1 MLGNFKQRN
10 NLIFDLDGTLI
21 DSSEGVVI
29 STNYALTS
37 IGEKAREPEEIKQFI
52 GYPLEEMFASFSDK
66 SYPEFWKYFQE
77 KAKEAVVASTIP
89 IGRSGEVLSELY
101 DRGYR
106 IGIGTTKIRVHIEKI
121 LDKLNWRKYII
132 AYVGA
137 DDVTNV
143 KPAPEAFIK
152 AMTLMEAN
160 SSNSVVIGDTVN
172 DILAAQAAG
181 IPVIGVKS
189 IFGGNGKLQKS
200 NPDRLINNIEELLE
214 IFK

>member
-1 MLGNFKQRN
+1 MDFRHRN

-37 IGEKAREPEEIKQFI
+37 IGEKTRKPDEIKQFI
-52 GYPLEEMFASFSDK
+52 GYPLEEMFNSFSDK
-66 SYPEFWKYFQE
+66 LYSEFWKYFQE
-77 KAKEAVVASTIP
+77 KAKEAVVASTVP
-89 IGRSGEVLSELY
+89 IGRSGDVLKELFN
-101 DRGYR
+101 RGYR
-106 IGIGTTKIRVHIEKI
+106 IGIGTTKIRIHIKKI
-121 LDKLNWRKYII
+121 LDKLDWGKFII

-137 DDVTNV
+137 DDVSDV
-143 KPAPEAFIK
+143 KPAPEAFVK
-152 AMTLMEAN
+152 VMTLMETD

-172 DILAAQAAG
+172 DILAARAAG
-181 IPVIGVKS
+181 IPAIGVKS
-189 IFGGNGKLQKS
+189 VFGGEEKLIES

>member
-1 MLGNFKQRN
+1 MDFTGRN

-21 DSSEGVVI
+21 DSSEGVII

-37 IGEKAREPEEIKQFI
+37 IGEKDRTPDEIKNFI
-52 GYPLEEMFASFSDK
+52 GYPLETMFNNFSDK
-66 SYPEFWKYFQE
+66 SYSEFWNYFQE
-77 KAKEAVVASTIP
+77 KARETVVASTVP
-89 IGRSGEVLSELY
+89 IGRSGYVLKELY
-101 DRGYR
+101 NRGYK

-152 AMTLMEAN
+152 AMALMGAGC
-160 SSNSVVIGDTVN
+160 SDSVVIGDTVN
-172 DILAAQAAG
+172 DILAARAAG
-181 IPVIGVKS
+181 LPAIAVKS
-189 IFGGNGKLQKS
+189 IFGGDGKLKKS
-200 NPDRLINNIEELLE
+200 NPDMLIENLEELLD